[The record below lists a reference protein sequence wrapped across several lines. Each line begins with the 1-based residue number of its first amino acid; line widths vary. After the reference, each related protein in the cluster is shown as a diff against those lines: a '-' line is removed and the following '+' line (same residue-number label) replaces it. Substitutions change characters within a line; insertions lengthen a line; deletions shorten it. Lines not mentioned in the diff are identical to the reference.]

1 MSSQEE
7 EPLIKVENLK
17 KRFGTVEAL
26 SGVNLELKQNEVL
39 GLVGDNGAGKSTFVK
54 TLVGLHQP
62 SEGKIYY
69 RGKQMTIG
77 SPKEARD
84 LGISTVYQDLALV
97 DELSVAENIFL
108 GRLPTKR
115 FAGIIPV
122 TDTEY
127 MQKEADRIL
136 SERLNIHINPKTP
149 VEYLSGGQRQAVAI
163 ARALVTDPE
172 MVFLDEPTSALSKA
186 AADLVENLVEE
197 LKESG
202 HSVLI
207 IDHNLEEILSMCDR
221 IAILYNGRVA
231 DVVRPDQVNRDQI
244 VASMISGNSIPRAD
258 EDSEASQESAVG
270 D

>member
-1 MSSQEE
+1 MSDQG
-7 EPLIKVENLK
+7 EPLISVRGLK

-26 SGVNLELKQNEVL
+26 SGVDIDLKQNEVL

-62 SEGKIYY
+62 SDGEIHY
-69 RGKQMTIG
+69 RGKQMTID
-77 SPKEARD
+77 SPKQAREM
-84 LGISTVYQDLALV
+84 GIATVYQNLALV

-108 GRLPTKR
+108 GRLPTR
-115 FAGIIPV
+115 RLAGIIPV

-127 MQKEADRIL
+127 MESEADRIL

-172 MVFLDEPTSALSKA
+172 IIFLDEPTSALSKA

-197 LKESG
+197 LKDSG

-221 IAILYNGRVA
+221 IAIMFDGQVV
-231 DVVRPDQVNRDQI
+231 DVVKPEDVDRDQI
-244 VASMISGNSIPRAD
+244 VATMISGNPISRAGEGGD
-258 EDSEASQESAVG
+258 QSQESAVG

>member
-1 MSSQEE
+1 MSSDG
-7 EPLIKVENLK
+7 EPLIEVKDLK

-26 SGVNLELKQNEVL
+26 SGVNLELKENEVL

-62 SEGKIYY
+62 SDGEIHY
-69 RGKQMTIG
+69 RGNRTKISG
-77 SPKEARD
+77 PKEARE
-84 LGISTVYQDLALV
+84 LGIATVYQDLALV
-97 DELSVAENIFL
+97 NELSVAENIFL
-108 GRLPTKR
+108 GRLPTR
-115 FAGIIPV
+115 RLAGVLPV

-127 MQKEADRIL
+127 MESEADRIL

-149 VEYLSGGQRQAVAI
+149 VEYLSGGERQAVAI

-172 MVFLDEPTSALSKA
+172 MIFLDEPTSALSKA
-186 AADLVENLVEE
+186 AADLVDNLVKE

-221 IAILYNGRVA
+221 IAIMFDGQIA
-231 DVVRPDQVNRDQI
+231 DVVNADEVDRDQI
-244 VASMISGNSIPRAD
+244 VAAMISGNPISQAGDSD
-258 EDSEASQESAVG
+258 ETSQESAVG

>member
-1 MSSQEE
+1 MSSEE
-7 EPLIKVENLK
+7 ESLVKVRNLK

-26 SGVNLELKQNEVL
+26 SGVNLDLKKNEVL

-54 TLVGLHQP
+54 TLMGLHQP
-62 SEGKIYY
+62 SEGEIHYW
-69 RGKQMTIG
+69 GEEMTIG
-77 SPKEARD
+77 SPKEAREV
-84 LGISTVYQDLALV
+84 GIATVYQDLALV

-115 FAGIIPV
+115 LAGIIPV
-122 TDTEY
+122 TDTDY
-127 MQKEADRIL
+127 METEADRIL
-136 SERLNIHINPKTP
+136 RERLNIHINSQTP
-149 VEYLSGGQRQAVAI
+149 VEYLSGGERQAVAI

-172 MVFLDEPTSALSKA
+172 VIFLDEPTSALSKA
-186 AADLVENLVEE
+186 AADLVENLVQE

-221 IAILYNGRVA
+221 IAIMFDGQVV
-231 DVVRPDQVNRDQI
+231 DVVRPAEVDRNQI
-244 VASMISGNSIPRAD
+244 VAAMISGDPVPRAG
-258 EDSEASQESAVG
+258 EEETGQESAVG